1 MSIRNEIN
9 KGITRAKAIS
19 KSRCKKQKQRMLDQ
33 LSDNLQKKG
42 EGVEDNRG
50 LILRYQNAK
59 PTGLTQM
66 QQALSDAV

>member
-1 MSIRNEIN
+1 MDIRNEIN

-19 KSRCKKQKQRMLDQ
+19 KSKCKKQKQRMLDQ
-33 LSDNLQKKG
+33 LSENLQKKD
-42 EGVEDNRG
+42 ESVKDNRG

-66 QQALSDAV
+66 QQALVSAL